1 MESIIK
7 SSCDTGWAHWDVG
20 SRVLGWPHN
29 FLFAHVLLSTVRHLV
44 QIEIREE
51 CQ

>member
-1 MESIIK
+1 M
-7 SSCDTGWAHWDVG
+7 TYMGWAHRDVG
-20 SRVLGWPHN
+20 SRVLGWPHT
-29 FLFAHVLLSTVRHLV
+29 FLFAHVRLSTVGHLV